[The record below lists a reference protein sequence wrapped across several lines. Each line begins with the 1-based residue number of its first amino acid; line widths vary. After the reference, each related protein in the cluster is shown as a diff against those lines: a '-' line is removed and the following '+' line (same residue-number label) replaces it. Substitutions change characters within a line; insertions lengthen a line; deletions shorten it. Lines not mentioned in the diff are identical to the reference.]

1 MKRFPNAGGGAKSG
15 FARFHQ
21 NRQGAAAANVCFLAV
36 PKTVPYFIE
45 EIVFMTIAEM
55 LGQSGMMAVIGMGI
69 VFAFLIILVFIVSLT
84 GKIIHALG
92 LDKDVQAGPVGRGPS
107 PAAVNQ
113 TAVVAA
119 IGAAVTQYQ
128 KDHS

>member
-1 MKRFPNAGGGAKSG
+1 
-15 FARFHQ
+15 
-21 NRQGAAAANVCFLAV
+21 
-36 PKTVPYFIE
+36 
-45 EIVFMTIAEM
+45 MTIAEM

-69 VFAFLIILVFIVSLT
+69 VFAFLVILVFIVSLT
-84 GKIIHALG
+84 GKIIRALG
-92 LDKDVQAGPVGRGPS
+92 LDKDVQAETAGRGPS

>member
-1 MKRFPNAGGGAKSG
+1 
-15 FARFHQ
+15 
-21 NRQGAAAANVCFLAV
+21 
-36 PKTVPYFIE
+36 
-45 EIVFMTIAEM
+45 MTIAEM

-69 VFAFLIILVFIVSLT
+69 VFAFLVILIIAVSLT

-92 LDKDVQAGPVGRGPS
+92 LDKDVQAVPAGRAPS
-107 PAAVNQ
+107 PVAAVNQ

-128 KDHS
+128 KDNS

>member
-1 MKRFPNAGGGAKSG
+1 MRFRAV
-15 FARFHQ
+15 ARFYRTG
-21 NRQGAAAANVCFLAV
+21 RQTLDFGAV
-36 PKTVPYFIE
+36 PDIYVDATYIE
-45 EIVFMTIAEM
+45 EIGSMTIAQM

-69 VFAFLIILVFIVSLT
+69 VFSFLVLLIIAVSLT

-92 LDKDVQAGPVGRGPS
+92 LDKDVQAVPAGRGPS

-128 KDHS
+128 KDNS

>member
-1 MKRFPNAGGGAKSG
+1 
-15 FARFHQ
+15 
-21 NRQGAAAANVCFLAV
+21 
-36 PKTVPYFIE
+36 
-45 EIVFMTIAEM
+45 MTIAEM

-69 VFAFLIILVFIVSLT
+69 VFLFLIILIIAVSLT

-92 LDKDVQAGPVGRGPS
+92 LDKDVQAETAKRGPL
-107 PAAVNQ
+107 PATVNQ

-128 KDHS
+128 KDH

>member
-1 MKRFPNAGGGAKSG
+1 
-15 FARFHQ
+15 
-21 NRQGAAAANVCFLAV
+21 
-36 PKTVPYFIE
+36 
-45 EIVFMTIAEM
+45 MTIAEM
-55 LGQSGMMAVIGMGI
+55 LGQSGMMAIIGMGI
-69 VFAFLIILVFIVSLT
+69 VFAFLIILIFVVSLT

-92 LDKDVQAGPVGRGPS
+92 LDKDIQAGPVGRGPS
-107 PAAVNQ
+107 PASVNQ